1 MDFSYVRNLLTNG
14 IIVVQLW
21 YNIIKEIN
29 MPTIIPIKELKNTA
43 NISRLCDEKE
53 EPVFVTKNGYGDL
66 VVMSQKCYDNK
77 HKDDFQSLLKKLY
90 AIKDDY
96 LNVSLHNSI
105 IESAKSQEEVVFFSG
120 IYDTVLKIKQNEVI
134 NNERY

>member
-1 MDFSYVRNLLTNG
+1 
-14 IIVVQLW
+14 
-21 YNIIKEIN
+21 

-43 NISRLCDEKE
+43 NISQMCDQKD

-66 VVMSQKCYDNK
+66 VVMSQKCYDEK
-77 HKDDFQSLLKKLY
+77 YKDDFQTLLKKLY
-90 AIKDDY
+90 AIKDD
-96 LNVSLHNSI
+96 NSI

>member
-1 MDFSYVRNLLTNG
+1 
-14 IIVVQLW
+14 
-21 YNIIKEIN
+21 

-43 NISRLCDEKE
+43 NISRMCDEKE

-66 VVMSQKCYDNK
+66 VVMSQKCYDDK
-77 HKDDFQSLLKKLY
+77 YKDDFTTLLKKLY

-105 IESAKSQEEVVFFSG
+105 IEGAKSQDELVFFSG

-134 NNERY
+134 KNERY